1 MNAKKIIH
9 KTEKLLKKT
18 SIYSEQYYLL
28 LNGVFEPRHT
38 DMRENF
44 EFTARGIRVYC
55 FERGKLVFEGCASEA
70 EAVFLAADSVIHQI
84 ALDIVINDQKY
95 FEVMPNGCKRLDY
108 KAMEDIRNKAFE
120 EIGGIYSEMCGNGFG
135 MFRLKPW
142 NNIGAEP

>member
-84 ALDIVINDQKY
+84 ALDIVIILIISCSARFVKGFFYLRAQ
-95 FEVMPNGCKRLDY
+95 RLY
-108 KAMEDIRNKAFE
+108 
-120 EIGGIYSEMCGNGFG
+120 YSM
-135 MFRLKPW
+135 
-142 NNIGAEP
+142 A